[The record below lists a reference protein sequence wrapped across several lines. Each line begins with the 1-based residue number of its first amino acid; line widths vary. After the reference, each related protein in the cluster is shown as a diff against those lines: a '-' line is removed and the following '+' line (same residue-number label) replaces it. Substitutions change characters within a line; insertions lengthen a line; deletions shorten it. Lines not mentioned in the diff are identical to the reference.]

1 MSIFVKGHRGA
12 EPDTTLD
19 CITYGGQIGTQEDE
33 LPVSLL
39 LLGLDHCLNLSLGEL
54 LAGVFLSVGDDDHDN
69 AVGPRFGGH
78 LGQTLVKV
86 VDPPPHGIEE
96 RRTGARDKGLSGE
109 FLHIGDGGELADDF
123 IGILGVELDKGE
135 GGLAGFGLL
144 FLEEGIES
152 ADDVVT
158 DGLHGA
164 GTVEDDSN
172 VDVVV
177 SGFGFGFCFH
187 GGIIA

>member
-1 MSIFVKGHRGA
+1 MGIFVKGHRGA

-19 CITYGGQIGTQEDE
+19 CITYGCQICTEEDE
-33 LPVSLL
+33 LPIGLL
-39 LLGLDHCLNLSLGEL
+39 LLGLDHRLNLSLSEL

-69 AVGPRFGGH
+69 AVRPRFGSH

-86 VDPPPHGIEE
+86 VDPPPHGIKE
-96 RRTGARDKGLSGE
+96 RCTGARDKGFTGE
-109 FLHIGDGGELADDF
+109 FLHIGDGCELADDF
-123 IGILGVELDKGE
+123 IGILRVELDQGE

-152 ADDVVT
+152 TNDIVT

-164 GTVEDDSN
+164 GTVEDDGN
-172 VDVVV
+172 VNVVV